1 MRILLTG
8 GGTLGPV
15 TPLLAL
21 ATELKKENASIVGF
35 IGTRGGPEKNLV
47 EKSGI
52 KFFAIASGKLRRY
65 FDLRTIFVPF
75 FILIGFVQSLFLL
88 TKLKPTIVVSASG
101 YVGVPVLIAAWILR
115 IPSIT
120 HQQDVRPS
128 LANQLAKTFVKKI
141 TVTFEASLNFFGKK
155 AVHTGN
161 PIRTELL
168 SGNASRARAEFGL
181 EENIPTVLVL
191 GGGTGSVFINDL
203 VEKSLSELTLFC
215 QIIHSTGK
223 GKMKPWNMN
232 RYHAVELLTDN
243 LADAYAV
250 ADLLI
255 ARAGMATI
263 SELSVLSK
271 PAIIIPL
278 IGTHQEDNAKLLG
291 DRNAAVVLSQNEL
304 TVTEFVKKIKELL
317 DDPAWCSRL
326 SLEIKKINPSDA
338 LVRMMKVVKEI

>member
-21 ATELKKENASIVGF
+21 AQEFKKENASIVGF
-35 IGTRGGPEKNLV
+35 IGTRCGPEKNLV

-65 FDLRTIFVPF
+65 FDLRTVAVPF
-75 FILIGFVQSLFLL
+75 FILIGFVQSLILL
-88 TKLKPTIVVSASG
+88 AKLKPTIVVSASG
-101 YVGVPVLIAAWILR
+101 YVGVPVLAAAWVLR

-128 LANQLAKTFVKKI
+128 LANQLVKLFVKKI
-141 TVTFEASLNFFGKK
+141 TVTFEASLNIFGKK

-161 PIRTELL
+161 PIRAELL
-168 SGNASRARAEFGL
+168 SGNASRARVEFGL
-181 EENIPTVLVL
+181 EENISTVLIL
-191 GGGTGSVFINDL
+191 GGGTGSVFINNL
-203 VEKSLSELTLFC
+203 VEKSLSELTMFC

-223 GKMKPWNMN
+223 GKIKPGSMN

-243 LADAYAV
+243 LADAFAV
-250 ADLLI
+250 ADLVI
-255 ARAGMATI
+255 TRAGMATI
-263 SELSVLSK
+263 SELSVLGK

-278 IGTHQEDNAKLLG
+278 AGTHQEDNAKLLG
-291 DRNAAVVLSQNEL
+291 DRNAAVVLSQNGL
-304 TVTEFVKKIKELL
+304 IATEFVKKIKELL
-317 DDPAWCSRL
+317 DDHVRRSYL
-326 SLEIKKINPSDA
+326 SSEIKKINPPDA
-338 LVRMMKVVKEI
+338 LARMMKVIKEL